1 MSLQAYALAICA
13 TGALIEAMPAWVSVE
28 MEPREPLD
36 LAETRAQ
43 VLVGVFIGDEHTAIS
58 GRRWTQGTT
67 TIELV
72 VQAILPPIVRA
83 EIDGVEATFE
93 THAGGTRPIYAVI
106 HEGLRR
112 AFTAPDPDTWAELL
126 QAVFTMHPEPVTGMP
141 GKAERPGQPGKPPMP
156 VIDYSIPCGVIM
168 PPRYGEPLSA
178 PWDLI
183 VAKMR
188 ADDAFTAPEADFFEA
203 LLRGPTL
210 TDLQAELALAGLSRI
225 EGAALGLGAFQ
236 GVEPAATLGEVIVD
250 LSNGLTPT
258 DEGDVP

>member
-13 TGALIEAMPAWVSVE
+13 TGALIEAMPDWVSVE

-36 LAETRAQ
+36 LAETRGR
-43 VLVGVFIGDEHTAIS
+43 VLVGVFIGDEHTEIK
-58 GRRWTQGTT
+58 GRRWTQGVTT
-67 TIELV
+67 VELV

-83 EIDGVEATFE
+83 EIGGVEATFE

-112 AFTAPDPDTWAELL
+112 AFTAPAPDSWGDLL
-126 QAVFTMHPEPVTGMP
+126 QAVFTMHPEPITGMP

-188 ADDAFTAPEADFFEA
+188 EDDAFTAPEADFFEA
-203 LLRGPTL
+203 LLQGPTL
-210 TDLQAELALAGLSRI
+210 TSLQATLALAGLSRI
-225 EGAALGLGAFQ
+225 EGVALGLETPPGA
-236 GVEPAATLGEVIVD
+236 ESAAVLSEVVD
-250 LSNGLTPT
+250 GGGGP
-258 DEGDVP
+258 